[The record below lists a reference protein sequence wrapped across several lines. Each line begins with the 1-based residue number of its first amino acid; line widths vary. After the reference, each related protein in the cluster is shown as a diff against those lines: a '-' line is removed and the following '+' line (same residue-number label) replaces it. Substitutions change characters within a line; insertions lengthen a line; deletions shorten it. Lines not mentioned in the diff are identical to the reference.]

1 MVAAN
6 SGTLEIQGLQENSG
20 IVRKLRVARSLTM
33 NKPLLLRLL
42 AISLVAT
49 NIGRATEI
57 IVDQAGSKIF
67 PEAWLNPITN
77 PGAQPLPEPDQAR
90 CRDLIIQAL
99 AVYPSEVLDDNLKKV
114 YVVGALQYSGVSTGG
129 TNSRSAVYVV
139 SNEKYSTAQFERNF
153 HAEFSSILFRN
164 HAKLFD
170 TVAWHQLN
178 PPGFIYGGSGVKAI
192 KAKKASTRINPDLH
206 PEGFLHSYG
215 TASIEEDFNSFAT
228 LLFMGDSAFWSAI
241 QTHPRIKTKAGLVM
255 TFYQKI
261 HPSFTPA
268 FFLSR
273 RR

>member
-1 MVAAN
+1 
-6 SGTLEIQGLQENSG
+6 
-20 IVRKLRVARSLTM
+20 M
-33 NKPLLLRLL
+33 NKPLPLGLL
-42 AISLVAT
+42 AFSLIAT
-49 NIGRATEI
+49 TIGQATEI
-57 IVDQAGSKIF
+57 IVDQAGSTIF
-67 PEAWLNPITN
+67 PEAWLNPRTN

-90 CRDLIIQAL
+90 CHDLIIKAL
-99 AVYPSEVLDDNLKKV
+99 ADYPVEVLEANLKKV

-164 HAKLFD
+164 HANLFD
-170 TVAWHQLN
+170 AAAWHQLN
-178 PPGFIYGGSGVKAI
+178 PTGFIYGGSGVKAI
-192 KAKKASTRINPDLH
+192 KAKKASSRINPNLH

-215 TASIEEDFNSFAT
+215 TASIEEDFNSFAA

-241 QTHPRIKTKAGLVM
+241 ESHPKIKSKAGLVM